1 MHTCIILHNIIIKDD
16 MNNYNTVESPVATPT
31 ITPEEPMSFEVI
43 LQHEVALDTARY
55 MINFKMI

>member
-1 MHTCIILHNIIIKDD
+1 